1 MTTKEIKFAI
11 DGKANVIE
19 IDDEA
24 DRDQRFV
31 ELDFSFEADPD
42 DDFLDGVGEGLQ
54 HAVGHGAGLDD
65 SLAADESVADIDLS
79 KTVNHLNDKIK
90 EKKEYG
96 VPASKLKLY
105 LAREG
110 DTWLN
115 SRHDPFRALKKG
127 DIPD

>member
-65 SLAADESVADIDLS
+65 SLAADESVAAEADERHRQEKMEMREEARARTQELILLVGS
-79 KTVNHLNDKIK
+79 LN
-90 EKKEYG
+90 
-96 VPASKLKLY
+96 
-105 LAREG
+105 
-110 DTWLN
+110 
-115 SRHDPFRALKKG
+115 KKG
-127 DIPD
+127 